1 MKLSLK
7 LNLLQSANNWMVA
20 LDYFEKD
27 KIAKWLHPHRRR
39 YFACLQKPAGTE
51 NPLIRTADKL
61 KPKQSQSG
69 VYLFCFHSFAPPA
82 KFEHNN
88 FQYYLCAR
96 LWVCLIFPWK
106 RSHIIE
112 KKTYSLCLLLWST
125 DWQIDNMR
133 GANLTVKKKPQN
145 ADR

>member
-69 VYLFCFHSFAPPA
+69 VYLFCFHSFG
-82 KFEHNN
+82 
-88 FQYYLCAR
+88 R
-96 LWVCLIFPWK
+96 ITDT
-106 RSHIIE
+106 RSRYFHE
-112 KKTYSLCLLLWST
+112 SELA
-125 DWQIDNMR
+125 Q
-133 GANLTVKKKPQN
+133 
-145 ADR
+145 